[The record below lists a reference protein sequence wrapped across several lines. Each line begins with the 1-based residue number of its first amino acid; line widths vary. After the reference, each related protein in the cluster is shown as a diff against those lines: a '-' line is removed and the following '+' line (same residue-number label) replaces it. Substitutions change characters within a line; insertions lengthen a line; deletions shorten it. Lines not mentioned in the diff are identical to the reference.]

1 MEILD
6 VETLLKYS
14 KTVRVLYI
22 EPDET
27 KRDDIFRDF
36 FQNIDIAVDGRDGL
50 EHFYNNK
57 YDLIITHINMPKMN
71 GIDLLTKI
79 REISKNVTV
88 LVISSHKN
96 YFVELIKLGIDGFI
110 LKPIEREQFISILTK
125 VIEKLQNKQE
135 LYEYRT
141 KLEEKVNDEIVK
153 RTTTEKMLLQQSKL
167 AVMGEMIDAVAHQWR
182 QPINNI
188 NMHVDMIQYD
198 FEDDLI
204 DKDYIKE
211 FQETIFTQVL
221 HMNNTLNEFRSFFRP
236 DKKIVPFHIFKA
248 IDSVLILIK
257 DELLKNVIT
266 VDVKVIDDFTIDGI
280 ENEFKHVLINI
291 LNNAKDALNENTVKD
306 KKITITTKIEE
317 GMNKIYILDNAGG
330 IPEFIIDD
338 IFDANVTSKAQSN
351 GTGIG
356 LYMSKLIVE
365 KYNGTIIVEND
376 RKNNGAL
383 FTITF
388 NNQD

>member
-1 MEILD
+1 MQSNDNTIEFLESFLD
-6 VETLLKYS
+6 NEFSSFGSNLRSFLVDYKKKTKRLDTIMRQNDKQQLQLLK
-14 KTVRVLYI
+14 VNEEL
-22 EPDET
+22 DEY
-27 KRDDIFRDF
+27 K
-36 FQNIDIAVDGRDGL
+36 NHL
-50 EHFYNNK
+50 EHK
-57 YDLIITHINMPKMN
+57 VEE
-71 GIDLLTKI
+71 
-79 REISKNVTV
+79 EIK
-88 LVISSHKN
+88 K
-96 YFVELIKLGIDGFI
+96 
-110 LKPIEREQFISILTK
+110 R
-125 VIEKLQNKQE
+125 
-135 LYEYRT
+135 
-141 KLEEKVNDEIVK
+141 EEK
-153 RTTTEKMLLQQSKL
+153 EKMLLQQSKL
-167 AVMGEMIDAVAHQWR
+167 AAMGEMMDAVAHQWK
-182 QPINNI
+182 QPINII
-188 NMHVDMIQYD
+188 NMQVDMMGYD
-198 FEDDLI
+198 YEDKLI
-204 DKDYIKE
+204 DQKYVDE
-211 FQETIFTQVL
+211 FQQKVSSQVK
-221 HMNNTLNEFRSFFRP
+221 HMTSTLNEFRSFFRP
-236 DKKIVPFHIFKA
+236 NKEESEFDIKAMVDK
-248 IDSVLILIK
+248 VLLLVK
-257 DELLKNVIT
+257 DEFIKNKIQINLNCEQNFDIT
-266 VDVKVIDDFTIDGI
+266 GV